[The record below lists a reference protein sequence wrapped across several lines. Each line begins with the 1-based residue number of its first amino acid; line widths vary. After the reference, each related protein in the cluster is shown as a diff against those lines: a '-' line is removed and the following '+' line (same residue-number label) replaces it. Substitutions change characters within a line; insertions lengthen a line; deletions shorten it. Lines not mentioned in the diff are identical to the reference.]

1 MTSRSAKAL
10 TSMRSVDSGRWK
22 LVTRVSTTPEHISG
36 VDEDIGPA
44 RTRRDRIRA
53 SPTLASSVFQQ
64 PDGGRPYRYDPPPLA
79 LSAVDRVCGGLID
92 TIELGMHVVAGDV
105 LDLHGPKR
113 GPSDVQ
119 RDEGGLDAVATYLF
133 HETGRNVEARRR
145 RGDASTLASID
156 GLVPFRVFQWRL
168 NVRRKWHDADFVEP
182 VLFTQPHGA
191 GTVIVRLQDLARY
204 SNSAP
209 AKLE

>member
-1 MTSRSAKAL
+1 MSWLVMSSTCTGRNVAHPTCSVTKA
-10 TSMRSVDSGRWK
+10 
-22 LVTRVSTTPEHISG
+22 VSTPLT
-36 VDEDIGPA
+36 A
-44 RTRRDRIRA
+44 
-53 SPTLASSVFQQ
+53 
-64 PDGGRPYRYDPPPLA
+64 YR
-79 LSAVDRVCGGLID
+79 V
-92 TIELGMHVVAGDV
+92 
-105 LDLHGPKR
+105 
-113 GPSDVQ
+113 
-119 RDEGGLDAVATYLF
+119 

-182 VLFTQPHGA
+182 VLFTQLHGA